1 MRVIL
6 FATLALAACGGEPA
20 AEQAPVEAVPTVQGA
35 WTEPSGAFSV
45 TIPAGWAN
53 AEDPTADGQR
63 LLTIASQTQIQ
74 GQDSL
79 RQCSVEALRGP
90 QLTQDMLNAAS
101 AGATSE
107 SLLGPA
113 AADNEVH
120 TFSNEIVDGVRIV
133 SFDRN
138 TGNFRHMQTV
148 FAIAGADAA
157 TRYTV
162 ACGAGGGENADID
175 IAAMQQFMSS
185 LSINART
192 NP

>member
-6 FATLALAACGGEPA
+6 LAVFALVACGGAPA
-20 AEQAPVEAVPTVQGA
+20 AEPAPAEVAPGA
-35 WTEPSGAFSV
+35 QSGWTPPSGAFSV

-53 AEDPTADGQR
+53 TEDPSADEQR
-63 LLTIASQTQIQ
+63 LLTIASQTQIL
-74 GQDSL
+74 GQDTL

-90 QLTQDMLNAAS
+90 QLTQELLNAAS

-107 SLLGPA
+107 SLFGPA

-120 TFSNEIVDGVRIV
+120 TFSNEIVNGVRIV
-133 SFDRN
+133 RFDRN
-138 TGNFRHMQTV
+138 TGNFRHMQAV

-175 IAAMQQFMSS
+175 IASMHQFMSS

-192 NP
+192 NQ

>member
-6 FATLALAACGGEPA
+6 LAVLALAACSAEPA
-20 AEQAPVEAVPTVQGA
+20 AQAPAEASPTVQAA

-53 AEDPTADGQR
+53 AEDPSADEQR
-63 LLTIASQTQIQ
+63 LLTIASQTLIQ
-74 GQDSL
+74 GQQTL
-79 RQCSVEALRGP
+79 RQCSVEAQRGP
-90 QLTQDMLNAAS
+90 QLTQDLLNAAS
-101 AGATSE
+101 AETTSE
-107 SLLGPA
+107 SLLGPPSEQ
-113 AADNEVH
+113 NEVH
-120 TFSNEIVDGVRIV
+120 AFSNEIVNGVRV
-133 SFDRN
+133 VAFDRN
-138 TGNFRHMQTV
+138 IGVFRHMQTV
-148 FAIAGADAA
+148 FAIAGTEGA